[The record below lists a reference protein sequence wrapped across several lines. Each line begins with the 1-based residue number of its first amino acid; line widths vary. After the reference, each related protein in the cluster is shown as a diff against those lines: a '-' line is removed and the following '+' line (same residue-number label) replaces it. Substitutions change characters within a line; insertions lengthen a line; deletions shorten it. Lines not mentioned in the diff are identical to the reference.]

1 MKPTEQLFAEHSE
14 QHKAGHTSRQNE
26 AFDSLKIETSKHEGQ
41 ISHDLS
47 NVPQEQVFEHL
58 LGELGD
64 HHGLYWGPYHLTDL
78 PHMIYTNG
86 NEFYYYPTSKAL
98 IDGGKFTFDKKNQ
111 IISTETES
119 KPWFDL
125 SITNLV
131 FYQWAVMLLLFF
143 FFFIAGRKA
152 KKSKGA
158 APKGLHNLLETVIV
172 YIRDEV
178 VMQNVGS
185 KKVGER
191 LMPYFLGLFFFILG
205 ANLLGLFPGMHT
217 YTGAIGVTA
226 ALAITAFIVINLTA
240 IRESGIKAWFH
251 HLLGGA
257 PAWLAPIMVPIEIVG
272 LFTKPFALTVR
283 LFANMTAGHVIL
295 LSLVGLILFFKSLI
309 WAPIA
314 VPFSVFI
321 YFLEL
326 LVAFLQAY
334 IFTLLTAVF
343 IGLAIGD
350 HAKEEHAHH

>member
-1 MKPTEQLFAEHSE
+1 MYTIPAENLLADQFEHHKDAHDTTSSSHSDA
-14 QHKAGHTSRQNE
+14 HSSSAH
-26 AFDSLKIETSKHEGQ
+26 D
-41 ISHDLS
+41 SHDLS
-47 NVPQEQVFEHL
+47 NVPKEQVFEHL

-64 HHGLYWGPYHLTDL
+64 HHGLYWGPYHIADL
-78 PHMIYTNG
+78 PHMVYTNG
-86 NEFYYYPTSKAL
+86 TEFYYYPNTKAL
-98 IDGGKFTFDKKNQ
+98 LESGKFTFDKKHQ
-111 IISTETES
+111 IISTATQE

-131 FYQWAVMLLLFF
+131 FYQWVVMLIVFF
-143 FFFIAGRKA
+143 VLITAGRKA
-152 KKSKGA
+152 KKAKGD
-158 APKGLHNLLETVIV
+158 APKGIHNLIEVVAV

-205 ANLLGLFPGMHT
+205 ANLFGLLPGMHT

-226 ALAITAFIVINLTA
+226 ALAITAFVIINLTA
-240 IRESGIKAWFH
+240 IKEAGIKAWLH

-257 PAWLAPIMVPIEIVG
+257 PAWLAPIMIPIEIVG
-272 LFTKPFALTVR
+272 LITKPFALTVR
-283 LFANMTAGHVIL
+283 LFANMTAGHIIL
-295 LSLVGLILFFKSLI
+295 LSLVGLILFFKSLV

-314 VPFSVFI
+314 VSFSVFI

-343 IGLAIGD
+343 IGLALGD
-350 HAKEEHAHH
+350 HAHEEHAHH